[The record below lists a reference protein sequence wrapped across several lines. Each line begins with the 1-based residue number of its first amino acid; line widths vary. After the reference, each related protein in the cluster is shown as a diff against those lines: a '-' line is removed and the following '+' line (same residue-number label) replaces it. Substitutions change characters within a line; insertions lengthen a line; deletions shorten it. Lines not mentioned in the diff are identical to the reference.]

1 MLSLASRFVYA
12 VPESTNL
19 SIVLKSSRR
28 RRRSLCRLS
37 NVKEEPH
44 ALAALVII
52 LHDTRH
58 LQETTVQTGQET
70 GIDQKTGTA
79 IAIFLHAT
87 LHNQNQSALPAKA
100 LKFPIGQASA
110 RLRPMRLEHAAHV
123 ILPADQTPTNCSLTI
138 LHAGLQIHSL
148 THKLQAL

>member
-1 MLSLASRFVYA
+1 MYQRYPGYTLGSLQASRGATSDHLYQSAAA
-12 VPESTNL
+12 VSLEAACGCL
-19 SIVLKSSRR
+19 SRIFFRAADSEGRSAVREACRR

-70 GIDQKTGTA
+70 GIDQKT
-79 IAIFLHAT
+79 
-87 LHNQNQSALPAKA
+87 
-100 LKFPIGQASA
+100 
-110 RLRPMRLEHAAHV
+110 
-123 ILPADQTPTNCSLTI
+123 
-138 LHAGLQIHSL
+138 AG
-148 THKLQAL
+148 